1 MEDTPTPPPPPVV
14 QVPCPSNYLVC
25 SILTTLFCCPPTGI
39 IAIVYSCQVNSL
51 YNANRLP
58 EAQNAS
64 KWALRWNIVSI
75 VSVAVLFLIC
85 FIGSIASYPLIE
97 EALRNNPEL
106 RQSIHS
112 EIQRELQDELD
123 DVPVEMREDI
133 IEEALDTLPGGR

>member
-1 MEDTPTPPPPPVV
+1 MEDTPLPPPPAAV
-14 QVPCPSNYLVC
+14 QVPCPSNYLVF
-25 SILTTLFCCPPTGI
+25 SILTTLFCCLPTGI

-51 YNANRLP
+51 YNANKLQ

-75 VSVAVLFLIC
+75 VSIAVLFLTC
-85 FIGSIASYPLIE
+85 FIASLAAFPAIE

-106 RQSIHS
+106 RQSIH
-112 EIQRELQDELD
+112 EELQRELQNELD

-133 IEEALDTLPGGR
+133 IKEALDTIPGGR

>member
-1 MEDTPTPPPPPVV
+1 MENNTPVPPPPPGT
-14 QVPCPSNYLVC
+14 VPCPNSHLVL
-25 SILTTLFCCPPTGI
+25 SILTTLFCCLPTGI

-51 YNANRLP
+51 YNANNLP

-85 FIGSIASYPLIE
+85 FIGSIAAFPIIE

-106 RQSIHS
+106 RQSIQS
-112 EIQRELQDELD
+112 EVQRELHDELD
-123 DVPVEMREDI
+123 VIPAGMRDDI
-133 IEEALDTLPGGR
+133 IEETLDTIPGGR